1 MSRAFI
7 GIDPGSNGGM
17 AAIKEM
23 IIGHP
28 NIEVYSFSKMTMDD
42 LSLEL
47 ERLECYYV
55 AHALIELVHAM
66 PGQGVTSMFN
76 FGHNFGMLE
85 GLLIGAGIPYDRV
98 TPQKWQKEFGLYRL
112 PDETKTAKK
121 NRHKVLAKELFPD
134 LNITH
139 ATADAL
145 LIAEYCRRQ
154 YDK

>member
-17 AAIKEM
+17 ATIS
-23 IIGHP
+23 P
-28 NIEVYSFSKMTMDD
+28 WNICVVEAYPFKKTSMVDVSKILED
-42 LSLEL
+42 LGSTG
-47 ERLECYYV
+47 V
-55 AHALIELVHAM
+55 THALIELVHAM

-85 GLLIGAGIPYDRV
+85 GLLIGAGIPYDRI
-98 TPQKWQKEFGLYRL
+98 TPQKWQKNYGLFKL
-112 PDETKTAKK
+112 PWETNTDKK
-121 NRHKVLAKELFPD
+121 NRHKKLAQKLFPT
-134 LNITH
+134 LKVTH

-154 YDK
+154 NV

>member
-1 MSRAFI
+1 MSSVYI
-7 GIDPGSNGGM
+7 GIDPGANGGL
-17 AAIKEM
+17 AAIQ
-23 IIGHP
+23 P
-28 NIEVYSFSKMTMDD
+28 DDVYVFPFKQISMTVI
-42 LSLEL
+42 SSILEDYL
-47 ERLECYYV
+47 AKRDC
-55 AHALIELVHAM
+55 HALIELVHAM

-121 NRHKVLAKELFPD
+121 NRHKALAKELFPT

>member
-1 MSRAFI
+1 MIFV
-7 GIDPGSNGGM
+7 GIDPGANGGIGVIFPSNSIAHAM
-17 AAIKEM
+17 KEFKTYSRLPHYLESL
-23 IIGHP
+23 G
-28 NIEVYSFSKMTMDD
+28 EV
-42 LSLEL
+42 
-47 ERLECYYV
+47 ECF
-55 AHALIELVHAM
+55 ALIEKVHAM
-66 PGQGVTSMFN
+66 PGQGVVSTFS
-76 FGHNFGMLE
+76 FGYAFGVLE
-85 GLLIGAGIPYDRV
+85 GCLIASGIPYDRV

-121 NRHKVLAKELFPD
+121 NRHKELAKELFPT

>member
-1 MSRAFI
+1 MSDIYI
-7 GIDPGSNGGM
+7 GIDPGANGG
-17 AAIKEM
+17 
-23 IIGHP
+23 IGLIAERWHDAL
-28 NIEVYSFSKMTMDD
+28 SFNRISMTAVAH
-42 LSLEL
+42 LLEDNL
-47 ERLECYYV
+47 NKGDC
-55 AHALIELVHAM
+55 HALIELVHAM

-121 NRHKVLAKELFPD
+121 NRHKALAKELFPT

>member
-7 GIDPGSNGGM
+7 GIDPGSNGGI
-17 AAIKEM
+17 ATIS
-23 IIGHP
+23 P
-28 NIEVYSFSKMTMDD
+28 WNICVVEAYPFRKTSMVDVSTILED
-42 LSLEL
+42 LGS
-47 ERLECYYV
+47 RGV
-55 AHALIELVHAM
+55 THALIELVHAM

-112 PDETKTAKK
+112 HDETKTAKK
-121 NRHKVLAKELFPD
+121 NRHKELAKELFPT
-134 LNITH
+134 LNVTH

-145 LIAEYCRRQ
+145 LIAEYCRRTHET
-154 YDK
+154 

>member
-1 MSRAFI
+1 MIFV
-7 GIDPGSNGGM
+7 GIDPGSNGAM
-17 AAIKEM
+17 ATIQPDDVCVFPFKQ
-23 IIGHP
+23 IH
-28 NIEVYSFSKMTMDD
+28 MTLISSMLED
-42 LSLEL
+42 LSNK
-47 ERLECYYV
+47 RDC
-55 AHALIELVHAM
+55 HALIELVHAM

-121 NRHKVLAKELFPD
+121 NRHKELAKELFPT
-134 LNITH
+134 LNVTH

-145 LIAEYCRRQ
+145 LIAEYCRRTCGAEGR
-154 YDK
+154 

>member
-1 MSRAFI
+1 MSNIYI
-7 GIDPGSNGGM
+7 GIDPGSNGAM
-17 AAIKEM
+17 AVIQQDDTYVFPFKQINMKLISSMLE
-23 IIGHP
+23 
-28 NIEVYSFSKMTMDD
+28 D
-42 LSLEL
+42 LSDK
-47 ERLECYYV
+47 RDC
-55 AHALIELVHAM
+55 HALIELVHAM

-121 NRHKVLAKELFPD
+121 NRHKELAKELFPT
-134 LNITH
+134 LNVTH

-145 LIAEYCRRQ
+145 LIAEYARRT
-154 YDK
+154 YDKK